1 MISAFQPTQ
10 TEVDKWMSSTDDEAK
25 SVRQHTHIN
34 LSNVAACAS
43 QVLCALPHT
52 CVIVPREATA
62 CFDIGIESSPLPLA
76 PLRNSAQMK
85 RLI

>member
-1 MISAFQPTQ
+1 
-10 TEVDKWMSSTDDEAK
+10 MSNTDDEAK

-34 LSNVAACAS
+34 LSNVAACTS

-62 CFDIGIESSPLPLA
+62 CFDFGDRVFPSSSCPFA
-76 PLRNSAQMK
+76 QFSADEKAHMNSIPETG
-85 RLI
+85 R